1 MLYRAAYRTRETVED
16 PIKEG
21 PVHGIEDAYDEA
33 RLIVKIGFLDLY
45 YRFSGLCLGVFL
57 QEILV

>member
-1 MLYRAAYRTRETVED
+1 MHDRAASWTCETIEN

-33 RLIVKIGFLDLY
+33 RLIVKIGFLDLC

-57 QEILV
+57 